1 MVFRCLFIAMIDS
14 MEQILSVESIGYIA
28 AILTTIS
35 FLPQLIKIWTSK
47 SAEDVSAVMFA
58 FFVCG
63 VLLWIVYGWEIHSP
77 PVIVAN
83 VVTCILASTILFLK
97 LTFDQKVN

>member
-1 MVFRCLFIAMIDS
+1 MIDS